1 MSNKINFEFSGTYS
15 LAQHFNQMSKDF
27 KKAGSET
34 KDMGEAIKKMAG
46 SVTQAFGVK
55 MSGAISTSL
64 SLFQEMAKGGIWG
77 AMSVA
82 VGATVSFIV
91 DKWNEAKEAARK
103 FAEIC
108 STNVVNAISKA
119 NESFRGVSAEVAKA
133 KADMQ
138 DLQNVFNGRVAM
150 DAKNKIHE
158 LHMQTLQAVAD
169 ETSASGKKII
179 QAQAD
184 LEAANID
191 YAAKMRIASDNVA
204 TAQQREE
211 LADKKLAAA
220 KEALANVQ
228 GNYITLMNNNASF
241 FAKRNELQAQIA
253 EVEQQ
258 YATNQI
264 PLNESQARL
273 KELRINLATLEEEN
287 SVILKLYNEAT
298 NGVKTARENVALAE
312 SESDAAVRGV
322 TAANDA
328 LQIVTWQAAEKKQ
341 ELTIKLDEAKAAQE
355 AEITKQAE
363 LAQKRQ
369 EEIDAKT
376 RESAIQSEIEGIK
389 LRALELGVEANAAVE
404 AYNLAI
410 SEGYELTTAYN
421 IAQARLNSAVE
432 ARAEAE
438 ETASKNGEG
447 KGGKGGG
454 GSIDRKALVEAIAE
468 GSAQGVGGTTVN
480 TSVNAGEVG
489 GGVDKSGEIITL
501 GGLQREVRDDQREAR
516 NHADQIKQSSAAMR
530 TYMEGKMSPEV
541 AQKFAEKLS
550 ANGLTKNELDKMV
563 SNALKTQLIGNHEMK
578 QQFQNIKDMKN
589 KLEKM
594 GLK

>member
-15 LAQHFNQMSKDF
+15 LAQHFNQMSKDL

-91 DKWNEAKEAARK
+91 EKWNEAKEAARK

-138 DLQNVFNGRVAM
+138 DLQNVLNGGVAM

-184 LEAANID
+184 LEEANID

-228 GNYITLMNNNASF
+228 GNYITLMNNNAAF
-241 FAKRNELQAQIA
+241 FAKRNEMQAQIA
-253 EVEQQ
+253 EVDQQ

-273 KELRINLATLEEEN
+273 KELRLNLATLEEEN

-421 IAQARLNSAVE
+421 VAQARLNQAVE
-432 ARAEAE
+432 ERAEAE
-438 ETASKNGEG
+438 ETAAKDGGG
-447 KGGKGGG
+447 KGGKGG

-489 GGVDKSGEIITL
+489 GGVDKSGEVITL

>member
-138 DLQNVFNGRVAM
+138 DLQNVFNGGVAM
-150 DAKNKIHE
+150 DAKNKIYE
-158 LHMQTLQAVAD
+158 LHMQTMQAVAD

-184 LEAANID
+184 LEEANID

-220 KEALANVQ
+220 KEALANVH
-228 GNYITLMNNNASF
+228 GNYITLMNNNAAF

-273 KELRINLATLEEEN
+273 KELRLNLATLEEEN

-312 SESDAAVRGV
+312 TESDAAVRGV

-328 LQIVTWQAAEKKQ
+328 LQIVTWQAQEKQQ

-421 IAQARLNSAVE
+421 IAQARLNQAVE
-432 ARAEAE
+432 ARAEVE

-447 KGGKGGG
+447 K
-454 GSIDRKALVEAIAE
+454 
-468 GSAQGVGGTTVN
+468 
-480 TSVNAGEVG
+480 
-489 GGVDKSGEIITL
+489 
-501 GGLQREVRDDQREAR
+501 
-516 NHADQIKQSSAAMR
+516 
-530 TYMEGKMSPEV
+530 
-541 AQKFAEKLS
+541 
-550 ANGLTKNELDKMV
+550 
-563 SNALKTQLIGNHEMK
+563 
-578 QQFQNIKDMKN
+578 
-589 KLEKM
+589 
-594 GLK
+594 